1 MILWFV
7 LFLLIIGISFV
18 LAFRSMKDYQET
30 PKNFKSEYGLFL
42 IRHPDRFN
50 ANVLDAIGQS
60 ILEEGLIISIERL
73 FKGKQ
78 AALTIFGPKKIL
90 DRFTESLNLL
100 ELEDYANALDH
111 KDISV
116 WEVGVKGAKDFK
128 FDSPNNIFKNLSEL
142 KEEEQFFWQMVLGVR
157 KEKEGLSFQAQIR
170 AVIYSK
176 DPERKKMLISLLQ
189 TAEQGE
195 LTKVPKPFSDEQ
207 MMVFYKLRSFAKD
220 SSSPI
225 LDAEGVIRLLRV

>member
-1 MILWFV
+1 MILWFA
-7 LFLLIIGISFV
+7 LFLLIVGISFV
-18 LAFRSMKDYQET
+18 LAFRSMKDYQEI
-30 PKNFKSEYGLFL
+30 PKNFKAEYGLFL
-42 IRHPDRFN
+42 IRRPEDFN
-50 ANVLDAIGQS
+50 ANVLNAIGQS

-73 FKGKQ
+73 FKGKK

-90 DRFTESLNLL
+90 DRFAESLNLL

-116 WEVGVKGAKDFK
+116 WEMGIKGTQDFK

-142 KEEEQFFWQMVLGVR
+142 KEEEQFFWQIMLNAGKG
-157 KEKEGLSFQAQIR
+157 KEKSFQAQIR

-176 DPERKKMLISLLQ
+176 DPERRKILISLLQ
-189 TAEQGE
+189 TAEVGE

-220 SSSPI
+220 SSGLI
-225 LDAEGVIRLLRV
+225 LDAEGVIRLLKV